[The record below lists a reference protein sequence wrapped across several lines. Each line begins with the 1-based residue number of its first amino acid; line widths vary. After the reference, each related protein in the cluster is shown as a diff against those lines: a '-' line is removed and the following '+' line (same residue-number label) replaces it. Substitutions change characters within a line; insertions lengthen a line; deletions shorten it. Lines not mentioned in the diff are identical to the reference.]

1 MMHKPVIFRSAS
13 GSTDFTINNR
23 ASIQSGFTISPYYYI
38 SLTDVDGL
46 RSADISVESVP
57 LPNDTGERSGD
68 IFRRGKGISL
78 SGTIEARTFG
88 DLENAA
94 DYLEEMFWDT
104 SARKL
109 IWYPWNSSS
118 QIYVTARVINDLA
131 IPMTKD
137 TGGQHIWR
145 WAVGLRADDPRFY
158 KLSDNSIYKTWQT

>member
-1 MMHKPVIFRSAS
+1 MLHKPVIFRSAS
-13 GSTDFTINNR
+13 GSTDFTVNDR
-23 ASIQSGFTISPYYYI
+23 ASINKNFSVSPYYYI

-46 RSADISVESVP
+46 RSADISSENVP
-57 LPNDTGERSGD
+57 LPNTTGEKSGD
-68 IFRRGKGISL
+68 VIRRGKSITL
-78 SGTIEARTFG
+78 TGTIEARTFG

-118 QIYVTARVINDLA
+118 QIYVFARVNNDLS

-137 TGGQHIWR
+137 TGGRPVWR
-145 WAVGLRADDPRFY
+145 WTVGLRADDPRFY
-158 KLSDNSIYKTWQT
+158 KLSDNTIYKSWQT